1 MCFCGVGSKQAG
13 QEQRSIMQALHN
25 QTKKYLL
32 GPETFSLAKVRFLGN
47 VEHQSSWSNFI
58 IWRK

>member
-47 VEHQSSWSNFI
+47 VYTKAPGQI
-58 IWRK
+58 L